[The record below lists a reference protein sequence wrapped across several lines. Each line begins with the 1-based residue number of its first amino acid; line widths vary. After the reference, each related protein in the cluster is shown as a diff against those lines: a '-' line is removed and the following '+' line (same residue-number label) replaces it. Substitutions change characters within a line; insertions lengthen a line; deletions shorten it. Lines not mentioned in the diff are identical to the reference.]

1 MSETGGAGR
10 LAPARAAGVSPITF
24 RKLGGSANDA
34 STAATRRGQK
44 LAPAHLDRHI
54 LDRDDAA
61 VAFAQVTDFDVAIV
75 AAGGRRAGYFQHVAG

>member
-44 LAPAHLDRHI
+44 LAPAHLDRHMG
-54 LDRDDAA
+54 LPERRNC
-61 VAFAQVTDFDVAIV
+61 AQMTVSTSR
-75 AAGGRRAGYFQHVAG
+75 GT